1 MLIDGGPQPNQAK
14 AADGKRLHA
23 LAPKPQT
30 VDVVRRIF
38 AEYLVLIAGTVP

>member
-1 MLIDGGPQPNQAK
+1 MLIDGGPHPNPAK

-23 LAPKPQT
+23 LAPEPQT

-38 AEYLVLIAGTVP
+38 AE